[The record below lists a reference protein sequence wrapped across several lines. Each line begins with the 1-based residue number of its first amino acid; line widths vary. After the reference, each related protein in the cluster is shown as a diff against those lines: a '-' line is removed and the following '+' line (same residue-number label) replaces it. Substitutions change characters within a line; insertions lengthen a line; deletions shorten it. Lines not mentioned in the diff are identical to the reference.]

1 MPNQLFSID
10 LLQPKV
16 VDVVSDDKIYPPN
29 FKTVQNRQPIPEGA
43 FKKRDGLVQGDV
55 VANSSEWECQLITPF
70 FLNGSSNADTI
81 AAYSEEHAGNSESS
95 GTATGGN
102 ATTLIQSAHTWST
115 DEWAGEIV
123 RIVRASLDDS
133 VHYATI
139 SSNDATTLT
148 FPSVG
153 FSVASSD
160 TFTISGHCHLF
171 KYVGS
176 TWTQITLAS
185 SGDPASSI
193 INEGFYYVCN
203 ALSAKGNDINPVL
216 ILVKAESTNSAFD
229 SNTEKNSCFAI
240 YRGMGDKGTATGGS
254 TTVLND
260 TNKLWVADEW
270 IGGTLEITS
279 GTGSGQT
286 ATITDSFA
294 TQLVFDTL
302 STGLNNTSVYRL
314 TSANTTDYFVKSF
327 GNKASTKVSNIKT
340 LNWQS
345 AMCAEYHLNKLW
357 VGGLREPFNP
367 DLIASATNPLVNR
380 HNRIRWSKTGDWDNN
395 YIGTGAGDAGSWG
408 EAGTGYLDVPVT
420 GEHRVVGLRQFR
432 GQLYALTTSDLFVVT
447 GTTSAQFGLT
457 RIAGTPSAVGQTM
470 WASDNYL
477 FWADANGIQQ
487 FNGSQIKNVT
497 EDTVPLAYKQ
507 KQIEQYDILGTTV
520 ATGYGKVPTAFINE
534 KLKIYGIHWPNLSSD
549 DYAGSPNLPGKETW
563 LYNYKSQ
570 AFSKYVYNQE
580 SNYNDVN
587 YVSDYHDT
595 GFVWMGMC
603 NTSADNPMAAKY
615 TFEPGPNTDSGTA
628 TSGSSTTLVDSNQA
642 WDIDE
647 WIGATLKITDASDSS
662 VYYVTVTDSDAT
674 SLTFVTPGI
683 TVAASDTYAVIEGD
697 LADPGGAI
705 TTILETGDL
714 NLASLNGFSYEDSS
728 RLSRLDLYVVPDSY
742 TDVTYKLD
750 ITVDNAAQA
759 QQTVTVSAS
768 SGATQP
774 QYVVVP
780 LPTMKTGSFFRIKLT
795 EDTASV
801 KGDLRRADLF
811 YEVMFK
817 RGGARK

>member
-16 VDVVSDDKIYPPN
+16 IDSVGDDKIYPPH

-43 FKKRDGLVQGDV
+43 FKKRDGLASGDV
-55 VANSSEWECQLITPF
+55 FTSSHKWECQLITPF
-70 FLNGSSNADTI
+70 FLKGSSNDDII
-81 AAYSEEHAGNSESS
+81 AAFSNVTDDDPDGCLIFKNVNDVWTKIAHGPAEAESS
-95 GTATGGN
+95 GTATGGSTTTLVQGVHTWTTNQFAN
-102 ATTLIQSAHTWST
+102 AT
-115 DEWAGEIV
+115 V
-123 RIVRASLDDS
+123 RIVDATDSS
-133 VHYATI
+133 VHYAVI
-139 SSNDATTLT
+139 SSNTATTLT
-148 FPSVG
+148 FPAIG
-153 FSVASSD
+153 ITVASSD
-160 TFTISGHCHLF
+160 TYII
-171 KYVGS
+171 VE
-176 TWTQITLAS
+176 AS
-185 SGDPASSI
+185 LVDS
-193 INEGFYYVCN
+193 GFYYVCN
-203 ALSAKGNDINPVL
+203 ALTTVSNVITPVL
-216 ILVKAESTNSAFD
+216 IMVKADSTDSAYN
-229 SNTEKNSCFAI
+229 SNTDKNCCFAI
-240 YRGMGDKGTATGGS
+240 YRAPSDGTITVRSIGNDAS
-254 TTVLND
+254 TT
-260 TNKLWVADEW
+260 TPA
-270 IGGTLEITS
+270 I
-279 GTGSGQT
+279 Q
-286 ATITDSFA
+286 
-294 TQLVFDTL
+294 
-302 STGLNNTSVYRL
+302 
-314 TSANTTDYFVKSF
+314 
-327 GNKASTKVSNIKT
+327 T

-357 VGGLREPFNP
+357 VGGIREPVNP
-367 DLIASATNPLVNR
+367 DLIASGSNALVNR
-380 HNRIRWSKTGDWDNN
+380 HNRVRWSKTGDWDTN
-395 YIGTGAGDAGSWG
+395 YTGTGAGDAGSWG
-408 EAGTGYLDVPVT
+408 ESGTGYLDIPVT
-420 GEHRVVGLRQFR
+420 GEHRVVGMRQFR
-432 GQLYALTTSDLFVVT
+432 GQLYILTTSDLFVLT

-457 RIAGTPSAVGQTM
+457 RICSSPSAVGQTM
-470 WASDNYL
+470 WTSDNYL

-534 KLKIYGIHWPNLSSD
+534 KLKIYGIHWPDLSSAN
-549 DYAGSPNLPGKETW
+549 YSGSPNLAGKETW

-603 NTSADNPMAAKY
+603 NTSADNPVAAKY
-615 TFEPGPNTDSGTA
+615 TFEPTTD
-628 TSGSSTTLVDSNQA
+628 
-642 WDIDE
+642 
-647 WIGATLKITDASDSS
+647 
-662 VYYVTVTDSDAT
+662 
-674 SLTFVTPGI
+674 
-683 TVAASDTYAVIEGD
+683 DT
-697 LADPGGAI
+697 ADPGGAI

-714 NLASLNGFSYEDSS
+714 NLASLNGFSYEDAS
-728 RLSRLDLYVVPDSY
+728 RLSRLDLYVVPDSS
-742 TDVTYKLD
+742 TDVIYKLD
-750 ITVDNAAQA
+750 ITIDNSAQT

-780 LPTMKTGSFFRIKLT
+780 LPAMKTGSFFRIKLT

>member
-16 VDVVSDDKIYPPN
+16 IDSVGDDKIYPPH

-43 FKKRDGLVQGDV
+43 FKKRDGLASGDV
-55 VANSSEWECQLITPF
+55 ITSSKKWECQLITPF
-70 FLNGSSNADTI
+70 FLKGSSNDDII
-81 AAYSEEHAGNSESS
+81 AAFSDE
-95 GTATGGN
+95 
-102 ATTLIQSAHTWST
+102 TTPNL
-115 DEWAGEIV
+115 
-123 RIVRASLDDS
+123 
-133 VHYATI
+133 
-139 SSNDATTLT
+139 
-148 FPSVG
+148 
-153 FSVASSD
+153 
-160 TFTISGHCHLF
+160 CHLF
-171 KYVGS
+171 KNIDGS
-176 TWTQITLAS
+176 WSQITSAS
-185 SGDPASSI
+185 TVPESSI
-193 INEGFYYVCN
+193 IDDGFYYVCN
-203 ALSAKGNDINPVL
+203 ALSAKGKDINPVL
-216 ILVKAESTNSAFD
+216 ILVKAETTNAVADSTS
-229 SNTEKNSCFAI
+229 EKNCCFAI
-240 YRGMGDKGTATGGS
+240 YKGLGDKGTATGGS
-254 TTVLND
+254 NKVLND
-260 TNKLWVADEW
+260 STKLWDIDEW
-270 IGGTLEITS
+270 IGGTIEITS
-279 GTGSGQT
+279 GTGADTIQ
-286 ATITDSFA
+286 TITDSDP
-294 TQLVFDTL
+294 TSITWTGGSSVTPDT
-302 STGLNNTSVYRL
+302 TSVYRL
-314 TSANTTDYFVKSF
+314 TSVNNTSYFIKSI
-327 GNKASTKVSNIKT
+327 GNKASTNAANIKT

-357 VGGLREPFNP
+357 VGGIRESVNP
-367 DLIASATNPLVNR
+367 DLIASVTNPLVNR

-395 YIGTGAGDAGSWG
+395 YTGIGAGDAGSWG
-408 EAGTGYLDVPVT
+408 ESGTGYLDIPVT
-420 GEHRVVGLRQFR
+420 GEHRVVGMRQFR
-432 GQLYALTTSDLFVVT
+432 GQLYILTTSDLFVLT

-457 RIAGTPSAVGQTM
+457 RICSSPSAVGQTM
-470 WASDNYL
+470 WTSDNYL

-534 KLKIYGIHWPNLSSD
+534 KLKIYGIHWPDLSSAN
-549 DYAGSPNLPGKETW
+549 YSGSPNLAGKETW

-603 NTSADNPMAAKY
+603 NTSADNPVAAKY
-615 TFEPGPNTDSGTA
+615 TFEPTTD
-628 TSGSSTTLVDSNQA
+628 
-642 WDIDE
+642 
-647 WIGATLKITDASDSS
+647 
-662 VYYVTVTDSDAT
+662 
-674 SLTFVTPGI
+674 
-683 TVAASDTYAVIEGD
+683 DT
-697 LADPGGAI
+697 ADPGGAI

-714 NLASLNGFSYEDSS
+714 NLASLNGFSYEDAS
-728 RLSRLDLYVVPDSY
+728 RLSRLDLYVVPDSS

-750 ITVDNAAQA
+750 ITIDNSAQT

-780 LPTMKTGSFFRIKLT
+780 LPAMKTGSFFRIKLT